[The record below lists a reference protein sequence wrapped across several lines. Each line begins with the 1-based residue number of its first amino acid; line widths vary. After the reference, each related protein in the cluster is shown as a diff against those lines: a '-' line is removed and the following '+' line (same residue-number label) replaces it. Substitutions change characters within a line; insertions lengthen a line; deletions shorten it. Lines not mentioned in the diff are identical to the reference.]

1 MINRQNMLE
10 EQLLRENI
18 RKAIQIVK
26 EKHNKNENYVRTI
39 VRHLVKEGSPSVKY
53 EYTALNL
60 LAHFVKETV
69 GDPSKPDSTP
79 AFKDAYTDLSSGPED
94 REIFTEF
101 VLDFSNEDFNT
112 MDANKQP
119 KALGQDFVEK
129 GFVEDE
135 PEEVEEEPEEDE
147 VINVSIGDLEDN
159 GGDLTPAEEE
169 EEEFTLGEDGEG
181 IEIEEEEPDSGIK
194 IYSREAYK
202 RVGPSLRRYYGQ
214 IEKDSMLKKAVEIDG
229 KEYQPGELS
238 ERDLFQ
244 IYFKKNLVLWAGRY
258 EEEFFG
264 TTPET
269 EIDIEGAEEELE
281 TGVDDMGLGDEEG
294 FEEEGEEEI
303 DLGL

>member
-1 MINRQNMLE
+1 MGVCFMKERKEILE

-18 RKAIQIVK
+18 RRAIRVIQQRSEKK
-26 EKHNKNENYVRTI
+26 EESVRHI
-39 VRHLVKEGSPSVKY
+39 VRHLIKEASQVKY

-60 LAHFVKETV
+60 LAHFIKETV
-69 GDPSKPDSTP
+69 GDPSKPDSNP

-94 REIFTEF
+94 REVFTEF
-101 VLDFSNEDFNT
+101 LLDFANEDFNT

-119 KALGQDFVEK
+119 KPLGQDFVEK

-135 PEEVEEEPEEDE
+135 PEEIEEPEEDE
-147 VINVSIGDLEDN
+147 VITVSVGDLEDN

-169 EEEFTLGEDGEG
+169 EEEFTLGEDGEAV
-181 IEIEEEEPDSGIK
+181 EIEEEPEPDSGVK

-214 IEKDSMLKKAVEIDG
+214 IEKDSMLKKGVEIDG

-244 IYFKKNLVLWAGRY
+244 IYFKKNLVLWAARY
-258 EEEFFG
+258 EDEFFG
-264 TTPET
+264 TSPET
-269 EIDIEGAEEELE
+269 QIDIESGGE
-281 TGVDDMGLGDEEG
+281 
-294 FEEEGEEEI
+294 EEEI
-303 DLGL
+303 DLGGDDDMGLEA

>member
-1 MINRQNMLE
+1 MIDRQKMLE

-18 RKAIQIVK
+18 RKAIRIVK
-26 EKHNKNENYVRTI
+26 EKHNKQEEPVRAI
-39 VRHLVKEGSPSVKY
+39 VRHLIREASQVKY

-60 LAHFVKETV
+60 LAHFIKETV
-69 GDPSKPDSTP
+69 GDPSKPDSNP

-101 VLDFSNEDFNT
+101 LLDFANEDFNT

-119 KALGQDFVEK
+119 KPLGQDFVEK

-135 PEEVEEEPEEDE
+135 PEEVEDPEEDE
-147 VINVSIGDLEDN
+147 IINVSVGDLEEN
-159 GGDLTPAEEE
+159 GGDLTPAEEDKE
-169 EEEFTLGEDGEG
+169 EITLGEDGEG
-181 IEIEEEEPDSGIK
+181 VEIDEEPEPDSGVK

-214 IEKDSMLKKAVEIDG
+214 IEKDSMLKKGVEIDG

-258 EEEFFG
+258 EDEFFG
-264 TTPET
+264 ETPET
-269 EIDIEGAEEELE
+269 QIDIEAGGE
-281 TGVDDMGLGDEEG
+281 
-294 FEEEGEEEI
+294 EEEI
-303 DLGL
+303 DLGGDEDMGFEAEEETELEL

>member
-1 MINRQNMLE
+1 MIDRQKMLE

-18 RKAIQIVK
+18 RKAIRIVK
-26 EKHNKNENYVRTI
+26 EKHDKQEEPVRNI
-39 VRHLVKEGSPSVKY
+39 VRHLIKEASQVKY

-60 LAHFVKETV
+60 LAHFIKETV
-69 GDPSKPDSTP
+69 GDPSKPDSNP

-94 REIFTEF
+94 REVFTEF
-101 VLDFSNEDFNT
+101 LLDFANEDFRT

-119 KALGQDFVEK
+119 KPLGQDFVEK

-135 PEEVEEEPEEDE
+135 PEEIEEPEEDE
-147 VINVSIGDLEDN
+147 VITVSVGDLEEN
-159 GGDLTPAEEE
+159 GGDLTPAEED

-181 IEIEEEEPDSGIK
+181 VEIDEEPEPDSGVK

-214 IEKDSMLKKAVEIDG
+214 IEKDSMLKKGVEIDG

-258 EEEFFG
+258 EDEFFG
-264 TTPET
+264 ETPET
-269 EIDIEGAEEELE
+269 QIDIEAGGEEDMGLGAEEETE
-281 TGVDDMGLGDEEG
+281 
-294 FEEEGEEEI
+294 FE
-303 DLGL
+303 L

>member
-60 LAHFVKETV
+60 LAHFIK
-69 GDPSKPDSTP
+69 
-79 AFKDAYTDLSSGPED
+79 
-94 REIFTEF
+94 
-101 VLDFSNEDFNT
+101 
-112 MDANKQP
+112 
-119 KALGQDFVEK
+119 EK

-244 IYFKKNLVLWAGRY
+244 IYFKKNIVLWAGRY

>member
-1 MINRQNMLE
+1 MIDRQKMLE

-18 RKAIQIVK
+18 RMAIRIVK
-26 EKHNKNENYVRTI
+26 EKHNKQEEPVRDI
-39 VRHLVKEGSPSVKY
+39 VRHLIREASQVKY

-60 LAHFVKETV
+60 LAHFIKETV
-69 GDPSKPDSTP
+69 GDPSKPDSNP

-94 REIFTEF
+94 REVFTEF
-101 VLDFSNEDFNT
+101 LLDFANEDFRT

-129 GFVEDE
+129 GFIEDE
-135 PEEVEEEPEEDE
+135 PEEIEEPEEDE
-147 VINVSIGDLEDN
+147 VITVSVGDLEEN
-159 GGDLTPAEEE
+159 GGDLAPAEEDK
-169 EEEFTLGEDGEG
+169 EEFTLGEDGEG
-181 IEIEEEEPDSGIK
+181 VEIDEEPEPDFGVK

-214 IEKDSMLKKAVEIDG
+214 IEKDSMLKKGVEIDG

-258 EEEFFG
+258 EDEFFG
-264 TTPET
+264 ETPET
-269 EIDIEGAEEELE
+269 QIDIEAGGE
-281 TGVDDMGLGDEEG
+281 
-294 FEEEGEEEI
+294 EEEI
-303 DLGL
+303 DLGGDEDMGLGAEEETEFEL

>member
-1 MINRQNMLE
+1 MIDRQKMLE

-18 RKAIQIVK
+18 RKAIRIVK
-26 EKHNKNENYVRTI
+26 EKHNKQEGPVRTI
-39 VRHLVKEGSPSVKY
+39 VRHLIKEASQVKY

-60 LAHFVKETV
+60 LAHFIKETV
-69 GDPSKPDSTP
+69 GDPSKPDSNP

-94 REIFTEF
+94 REVFTEF
-101 VLDFSNEDFNT
+101 LLDFANEDFRT

-135 PEEVEEEPEEDE
+135 PEEIEEPEEDE
-147 VINVSIGDLEDN
+147 VITVSVGDLEDN
-159 GGDLTPAEEE
+159 GGDLTPAEEDE
-169 EEEFTLGEDGEG
+169 EEITLGEDGEG
-181 IEIEEEEPDSGIK
+181 IEIDEEPEPDSGVK

-214 IEKDSMLKKAVEIDG
+214 IEKDSMLKKGVEIDG

-244 IYFKKNLVLWAGRY
+244 IYFKKNIVLWAGRY
-258 EEEFFG
+258 EDEFFG
-264 TTPET
+264 TSPET
-269 EIDIEGAEEELE
+269 QIDIEAGGE
-281 TGVDDMGLGDEEG
+281 
-294 FEEEGEEEI
+294 EEEI
-303 DLGL
+303 DLGGDDDMGFEAEEETEFEL

>member
-1 MINRQNMLE
+1 MIDRQKMLE

-18 RKAIQIVK
+18 RKAIRIVK
-26 EKHNKNENYVRTI
+26 KKHNKQEEPIRKI
-39 VRHLVKEGSPSVKY
+39 VRHLIKETSQVKY

-60 LAHFVKETV
+60 LAHFIKETV
-69 GDPSKPDSTP
+69 GDPSKPDSNP

-94 REIFTEF
+94 REVFTEF
-101 VLDFSNEDFNT
+101 LLDFANEDFRT

-119 KALGQDFVEK
+119 KPLGQDFVEK

-135 PEEVEEEPEEDE
+135 PEEFEEPEEDE
-147 VINVSIGDLEDN
+147 VITVSVGDLEDN
-159 GGDLTPAEEE
+159 GGDLTPAEEDE
-169 EEEFTLGEDGEG
+169 EEITLGEDGEG
-181 IEIEEEEPDSGIK
+181 IEIDEEPEPDSGVK

-214 IEKDSMLKKAVEIDG
+214 IEKDSMLKKGVEIDG

-258 EEEFFG
+258 EDEFFG
-264 TTPET
+264 ETPET
-269 EIDIEGAEEELE
+269 QIDIEAGGE
-281 TGVDDMGLGDEEG
+281 
-294 FEEEGEEEI
+294 EEEI
-303 DLGL
+303 DLGGDEDMGLEAEEETELEL

>member
-1 MINRQNMLE
+1 MINRQKILE
-10 EQLLRENI
+10 EQLLREVI
-18 RKAIQIVK
+18 QKAISVVK
-26 EKHNKNENYVRTI
+26 NRNNKKEENVRKI
-39 VRHLVKEGSPSVKY
+39 VRHLIKEASQVKY

-60 LAHFVKETV
+60 LAHFIKETV
-69 GDPSKPDSTP
+69 GDPSKPDSNP

-94 REIFTEF
+94 REIFVEF
-101 VLDFSNEDFNT
+101 LLDFANEDFRT

-119 KALGQDFVEK
+119 KSLGQDFVEK

-135 PEEVEEEPEEDE
+135 PEEIEEPEEDE
-147 VINVSIGDLEDN
+147 VITVSVGDLESN

-181 IEIEEEEPDSGIK
+181 IEIEEEPEPDSGVK

-214 IEKDSMLKKAVEIDG
+214 IEKDSMLKKGVEIDG
-229 KEYQPGELS
+229 KEYPPGELS

-258 EEEFFG
+258 EDEFFG

-269 EIDIEGAEEELE
+269 EIDIEAGGE
-281 TGVDDMGLGDEEG
+281 
-294 FEEEGEEEI
+294 EEEI
-303 DLGL
+303 DLESEDSMGL

>member
-18 RKAIQIVK
+18 RRAINIVK
-26 EKHNKNENYVRTI
+26 EKHNNNEDYVRTI
-39 VRHLVKEGSPSVKY
+39 VRHLIKEGAPAVKY

-60 LAHFVKETV
+60 LAHFIKETV
-69 GDPSKPDSTP
+69 GDPSKPDSNP
-79 AFKDAYTDLSSGPED
+79 AFKDAYTDLSSGPQD
-94 REIFTEF
+94 REVFTEF

-112 MDANKQP
+112 MDANRQP
-119 KALGQDFVEK
+119 KPLGQDFVEK
-129 GFVEDE
+129 GFAEDEVEDE
-135 PEEVEEEPEEDE
+135 VEEEEDE

-159 GGDLTPAEEE
+159 GGDLSPAEEEE
-169 EEEFTLGEDGEG
+169 EEEFTLGEDGEYVE
-181 IEIEEEEPDSGIK
+181 IEEEEEPDSGIK

-202 RVGPSLRRYYGQ
+202 RIGPSLRRYYGQ

-258 EEEFFG
+258 EDEFFG

-269 EIDIEGAEEELE
+269 EIDIEAGGEEEE
-281 TGVDDMGLGDEEG
+281 IDIDGDMGLGGGDEE
-294 FEEEGEEEI
+294 EL
-303 DLGL
+303 DLEL

>member
-1 MINRQNMLE
+1 MIDRQKMLE

-18 RKAIQIVK
+18 RKAIRIVK
-26 EKHNKNENYVRTI
+26 EKHNKQEGPIRTI
-39 VRHLVKEGSPSVKY
+39 VRHLIKEVSQVKY

-60 LAHFVKETV
+60 LAHFIKETV
-69 GDPSKPDSTP
+69 GDPSKPDSNP

-94 REIFTEF
+94 REVFTEF
-101 VLDFSNEDFNT
+101 LLDFANEDFKT

-119 KALGQDFVEK
+119 KPLGQDFVEK

-135 PEEVEEEPEEDE
+135 PEEIEEPEEDE
-147 VINVSIGDLEDN
+147 VITVSVGDLEDN
-159 GGDLTPAEEE
+159 GGDLTPAEEDE
-169 EEEFTLGEDGEG
+169 EEITLGEDGEG
-181 IEIEEEEPDSGIK
+181 IEIDEEPEPDSGVK

-214 IEKDSMLKKAVEIDG
+214 IEKDSMLKKGVEIDG

-258 EEEFFG
+258 EDEFFND
-264 TTPET
+264 TPET
-269 EIDIEGAEEELE
+269 QVDIEAGGE
-281 TGVDDMGLGDEEG
+281 
-294 FEEEGEEEI
+294 EEEI
-303 DLGL
+303 DLGGDEDMGLEAEEETEFEL

>member
-1 MINRQNMLE
+1 MIDRQKMLE

-18 RKAIQIVK
+18 RKAIRIVR
-26 EKHNKNENYVRTI
+26 EKHDKREEPVRAI
-39 VRHLVKEGSPSVKY
+39 VRHLIKEASQVKY

-60 LAHFVKETV
+60 LAHFIKETV
-69 GDPSKPDSTP
+69 GDPSKPDSNP

-94 REIFTEF
+94 REVFTEF
-101 VLDFSNEDFNT
+101 ILDFSNEDFNT
-112 MDANKQP
+112 MDANRQP
-119 KALGQDFVEK
+119 KPLGQDFVEK

-135 PEEVEEEPEEDE
+135 VEIEEEPEEDE

-159 GGDLTPAEEE
+159 GGDLTPAEED

-181 IEIEEEEPDSGIK
+181 VEIEEEPEPDSGIK

-214 IEKDSMLKKAVEIDG
+214 IEKDSMLKKGVEIDG

-258 EEEFFG
+258 EDEFFG
-264 TTPET
+264 TSPET
-269 EIDIEGAEEELE
+269 QIDIEVGGE
-281 TGVDDMGLGDEEG
+281 
-294 FEEEGEEEI
+294 EEEI
-303 DLGL
+303 DLGGDEDMGFEGEEETELEL

>member
-1 MINRQNMLE
+1 MIDRQKMLE

-18 RKAIQIVK
+18 RKAIRIVK
-26 EKHNKNENYVRTI
+26 EKHDKQEEPVRNI
-39 VRHLVKEGSPSVKY
+39 VRHLIKEASQVKY

-60 LAHFVKETV
+60 LAHFIKETV
-69 GDPSKPDSTP
+69 GDPSKPDSNP

-94 REIFTEF
+94 REVFTEF
-101 VLDFSNEDFNT
+101 LLDFANEDFRT

-119 KALGQDFVEK
+119 KPLGQDFVEK

-135 PEEVEEEPEEDE
+135 PEEIEEPEEDE
-147 VINVSIGDLEDN
+147 VITVSVGDLEEN
-159 GGDLTPAEEE
+159 GGDLTPAEED

-181 IEIEEEEPDSGIK
+181 VEIDEEPEPDSGVK

-214 IEKDSMLKKAVEIDG
+214 IEKDSMLKKGVEIDG

-258 EEEFFG
+258 EDEFFG
-264 TTPET
+264 ETPET
-269 EIDIEGAEEELE
+269 QIDIEAGGE
-281 TGVDDMGLGDEEG
+281 
-294 FEEEGEEEI
+294 EEEI
-303 DLGL
+303 DLGGDEDMGLGAEEETEFEL

>member
-1 MINRQNMLE
+1 MIDRQKMLE

-18 RKAIQIVK
+18 RKAIRIVK
-26 EKHNKNENYVRTI
+26 EKHDKQEEPVRNI
-39 VRHLVKEGSPSVKY
+39 VRHLIKEASQVKY

-60 LAHFVKETV
+60 LAHFIKETV
-69 GDPSKPDSTP
+69 GDPSKPDSNP

-94 REIFTEF
+94 REVFTEF
-101 VLDFSNEDFNT
+101 LLDFANEDFRT

-119 KALGQDFVEK
+119 KPLGQDFVEK

-135 PEEVEEEPEEDE
+135 PEEIEEPEEDE
-147 VINVSIGDLEDN
+147 VITVSVGDLEEN
-159 GGDLTPAEEE
+159 GGDLTPAEED

-181 IEIEEEEPDSGIK
+181 VEIDEEPEPDSGVK

-214 IEKDSMLKKAVEIDG
+214 IEKDSMLKKGVEIDG

-258 EEEFFG
+258 EDEFFG
-264 TTPET
+264 ETPET
-269 EIDIEGAEEELE
+269 QIDIEAGGE
-281 TGVDDMGLGDEEG
+281 
-294 FEEEGEEEI
+294 EEEI
-303 DLGL
+303 DLGGDEDMGLGAEEEADLEL

>member
-1 MINRQNMLE
+1 MIDRQKMLE

-18 RKAIQIVK
+18 RKAIRIVK
-26 EKHNKNENYVRTI
+26 EKHNKQEEPIRTI
-39 VRHLVKEGSPSVKY
+39 VRHLIKEASQVKY

-60 LAHFVKETV
+60 LAHFIKETV
-69 GDPSKPDSTP
+69 GDPSKPDSNP

-94 REIFTEF
+94 REVFTEF
-101 VLDFSNEDFNT
+101 LLDFANEDFRT

-119 KALGQDFVEK
+119 KPLGQDFVEK

-135 PEEVEEEPEEDE
+135 PEEIEEPEEDE
-147 VINVSIGDLEDN
+147 VITVSVGDLEDN
-159 GGDLTPAEEE
+159 GGDLTPAEEDE
-169 EEEFTLGEDGEG
+169 EEITLGEDGEG
-181 IEIEEEEPDSGIK
+181 IEIDEEPEPDSGVK

-214 IEKDSMLKKAVEIDG
+214 IEKDSMLKKGVEIDG

-258 EEEFFG
+258 EDEFFND
-264 TTPET
+264 TPET
-269 EIDIEGAEEELE
+269 QVDIEAGGE
-281 TGVDDMGLGDEEG
+281 
-294 FEEEGEEEI
+294 EEEI
-303 DLGL
+303 DLGGDDDMGFEAEEETEFEL